1 MLLVSHY
8 LLSATPIDF
17 PKESVVLRINVAWIK
32 DKKELLA
39 LLGKIKHDVYLDYP
53 QGRSKPPKPKM
64 TLGETIAVAHQFPH
78 IKYFAVS
85 NVEDPKAIFA
95 IKSKLPAHIEVVP
108 KIETRL
114 GVKNMQTI
122 IRKLRTK
129 YVMLDKEDLYIDV
142 NRNSKAFEKLVA
154 NARKKAYLEGVN
166 ILELHGVVFLP
177 YKRVISK
184 NDLKIKS
191 IMS

>member
-32 DKKELLA
+32 NKKELLA

-64 TLGETIAVAHQFPH
+64 TLGETIAVVNQFPN

-85 NVEDPKAIFA
+85 NVEDPEAIFA
-95 IKSKLPAHIEVVP
+95 IKSKLPEYVEVVP
-108 KIETRL
+108 KIETKL
-114 GVKNMQTI
+114 GVKNMEKI
-122 IRKLRTK
+122 VRRLGTK

-142 NRNSKAFEKLVA
+142 NRNSKAFENMVA
-154 NARKKAYLEGVN
+154 SARKKAHETDINL
-166 ILELHGVVFLP
+166 LELHGVVFLP
-177 YKRVISK
+177 YK
-184 NDLKIKS
+184 NDLKPKLA
-191 IMS
+191 

>member
-32 DKKELLA
+32 NKNELLS
-39 LLGKIKHDVYLDYP
+39 LLKKMKHDVYLDYP
-53 QGRSKPPKPKM
+53 QGRSKPPRPKL
-64 TLGETIAVAHQFPH
+64 TLNEAISIAHKFPN

-85 NVEDPKAIFA
+85 NVEEPEAIFA
-95 IKSKLPAHIEVVP
+95 IKSQLPPHIEVVP
-108 KIETRL
+108 KIETKL
-114 GVKNMQTI
+114 GVKNMQAI
-122 IRKLRTK
+122 IRKLGTK

-142 NRNSKAFEKLVA
+142 NRNSKTFENLVA
-154 NARKKAYLEGVN
+154 SARKQAIREGIN

-177 YKRVISK
+177 YKKIPPK
-184 NDLKIKS
+184 NIVLEA
-191 IMS
+191 